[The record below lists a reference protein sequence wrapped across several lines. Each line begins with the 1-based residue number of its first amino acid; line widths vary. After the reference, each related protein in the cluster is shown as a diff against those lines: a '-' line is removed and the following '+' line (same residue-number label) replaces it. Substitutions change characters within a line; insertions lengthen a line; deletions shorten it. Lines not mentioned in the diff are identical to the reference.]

1 LLACQP
7 EKFSFRK
14 NNLFSH
20 PLITTLKNLK
30 GNVRACVFTEPLWG
44 IPFNLYGP
52 YVSVYM
58 LALGLN
64 DAQVGLIVTIS
75 LVLQI
80 FTSLMGGVVT
90 DKLGRRKTTFIF
102 DTISWSIPCLIWAVA
117 QNFNYFVVA
126 AVINSLWRMTM
137 TSWTCLLVEDAD
149 QAQLVD
155 IYSWIYISGLV
166 AAFFAP
172 LAGVLIHIFSL
183 VPTMRAIFLL
193 AFVMMTVKFYVL
205 NRYST
210 ETQRGLV
217 RMKES
222 VNQNLFSLVKEYQGV
237 LKQILKTPQ
246 TLYTIGIMLVITTCS
261 TINNTFWSI
270 IVTKKILI
278 PAQDIAIY
286 PFVRSA
292 IMLVFFFVVMPRIR
306 NLNFK
311 NPMLIGFC
319 GFILSQV
326 ILISVPEKNYLLLL
340 GSTFLEACAMAT
352 VNPLV
357 DRMIVLTI
365 DEKERARIMAL
376 LYVIV
381 IMFTSPFG
389 WIGGMLSELNRI
401 LPFVLN
407 IALFTIGG
415 ILTFQAARYAAQKAR
430 QAEILPPARA
440 AIEN

>member
-1 LLACQP
+1 
-7 EKFSFRK
+7 
-14 NNLFSH
+14 
-20 PLITTLKNLK
+20 
-30 GNVRACVFTEPLWG
+30 VRACVFTEPLWG
-44 IPFNLYGP
+44 IPYNLYTP

-58 LALGLN
+58 LALGLT
-64 DAQVGLIVTIS
+64 DAQIGLIVTIS

-80 FTSLMGGVVT
+80 FSSLMGGVVT

-117 QNFNYFVVA
+117 QNFTYFVVA

-149 QAQLVD
+149 SAQLVD
-155 IYSWIYISGLV
+155 IYSWIYISGLM

-183 VPTMRAIFLL
+183 VPTMRGIFLL
-193 AFVMMTVKFYVL
+193 AFVMMTVKFYAL

-222 VNQNLFSLVKEYQGV
+222 INQNLFSLVKEYQGV

-261 TINNTFWSI
+261 TINSTFWSI

-278 PAQDIAIY
+278 PVQDIAIY

-292 IMLVFFFVVMPRIR
+292 IMLVFFFMVMPRIR

-311 NPMLIGFC
+311 NPMLVGFC

-340 GSTFLEACAMAT
+340 GSTFLEACSMAT

-357 DRMIVLTI
+357 DRMIVLTV

-389 WIGGMLSELNRI
+389 WIGGMLSETNRV

-407 IALFTIGG
+407 IALYTVGG
-415 ILTFQAARYAAQKAR
+415 ILTFKAARYAAQKAR
-430 QAEILPPARA
+430 QTEILPPAVA
-440 AIEN
+440 VIEN

>member
-1 LLACQP
+1 
-7 EKFSFRK
+7 
-14 NNLFSH
+14 LFSH

-30 GNVRACVFTEPLWG
+30 GNVRACVYTEPLWG
-44 IPFNLYGP
+44 IPYNLYSP
-52 YVSVYM
+52 YVSIYM
-58 LALGLN
+58 LALGLT
-64 DAQVGLIVTIS
+64 DAKIGLIVTIS

-80 FTSLMGGVVT
+80 FSSLMGGVVT

-117 QNFNYFVVA
+117 QNFDYFVVA

-149 QAQLVD
+149 PAQLVD
-155 IYSWIYISGLV
+155 IYSWIYISGLI

-172 LAGVLIHIFSL
+172 LAGVLIHIFTL

-193 AFVMMTVKFYVL
+193 SFVMMTVKFYIL

-210 ETQRGLV
+210 ETQRGVV

-222 VNQNLFSLVKEYQGV
+222 VNQNLFTLVKEYEGV
-237 LKQILKTPQ
+237 LKQILKTPA
-246 TLYTIGIMLVITTCS
+246 TLYTIGIMLIITTCS

-311 NPMLIGFC
+311 KPMLIGFLA
-319 GFILSQV
+319 FILSQV
-326 ILISVPEKNYLLLL
+326 ILITVPEKSYLLLL

-352 VNPLV
+352 VNPLM

-381 IMFTSPFG
+381 IVFTSPFG
-389 WIGGMLSELNRI
+389 WIGGLLSELNRI

-407 IALFTIGG
+407 IVLFTLGA
-415 ILTFQAARYAAQKAR
+415 ILTFQAAAYAARKAR
-430 QAEILPPARA
+430 QDEVLA
-440 AIEN
+440 AAGVGMES